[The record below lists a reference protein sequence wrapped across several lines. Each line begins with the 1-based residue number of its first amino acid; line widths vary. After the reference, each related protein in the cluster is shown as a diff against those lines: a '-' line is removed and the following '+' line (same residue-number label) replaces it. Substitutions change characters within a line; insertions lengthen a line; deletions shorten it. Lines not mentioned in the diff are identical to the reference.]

1 VKKLRAA
8 TGVAAGI
15 ALFLL
20 ARRIGLSNLAS
31 QLRHLGVVLPIVLA
45 TGCTRLLLQTRA
57 WSIALRAEG
66 IALTQSRL
74 FAVRLAS
81 QAAGYLIA
89 LGPVVSEPAKLA
101 LLRHPGGMAAAAPA
115 TLFETGA
122 YWFTSVI
129 LGLAGACAGA
139 LLLAHAKAVWVAAA
153 IFSAGLWLLTT
164 RRCLLTP
171 VVLGLGPRAPEWLRS
186 AEQVE
191 RRIRSFRERQPR
203 AARKI
208 VALECV
214 AQTVTLVEVAAV
226 CWAVGI
232 HSSLVQALTI
242 EAAGRVT
249 KVFGA
254 WVPGRIGVDEGGA
267 AASFALLGFSPA
279 VGLMLALARR
289 VRDLVWCS
297 AGVLWTAGASDRA
310 PMPVAAP
317 HHPSLCTEEN

>member
-1 VKKLRAA
+1 MKNLRAVA
-8 TGVAAGI
+8 GVAASL
-15 ALFLL
+15 ALLLL

-31 QLRHLGVVLPIVLA
+31 QLRHLGAVLPIVLV

-57 WSIALRAEG
+57 WSVALRADG
-66 IALTQSRL
+66 ISLPQSRL
-74 FAVRLAS
+74 LAVRLAS
-81 QAAGYLIA
+81 QAAGYLMA

-101 LLRHPGGMAAAAPA
+101 LLRSPAGLAAAAPA

-122 YWFTSVI
+122 YWFTSVL

-139 LLLAHAKAVWVAAA
+139 LLLGNAKAVWLAAA

-171 VVLGLGPRAPEWLRS
+171 LVRRAGSRTPEWLRS

-191 RRIRSFRERQPR
+191 SRIRSFRERQPQ
-203 AARKI
+203 AAGKV
-208 VALECV
+208 VAMECA
-214 AQTVTLVEVAAV
+214 AQTVTLLEVAAV

-232 HSSLVQALTI
+232 QSSLFQALTI

-249 KVFGA
+249 KVLGV
-254 WVPGRIGVDEGGA
+254 WVPGRIGMDEGGA

-289 VRDLVWCS
+289 VRDLIWCS
-297 AGVLWTAGASDRA
+297 AGILWTAGSQRRA
-310 PMPVAAP
+310 PAPAASQM
-317 HHPSLCTEEN
+317 SLCSEER